1 MRKVWQEGGFFN
13 IQFIKSFKS
22 LSLSAQPGDIDV
34 SFHIL
39 KTSIA
44 NPADFNK
51 SRQFY
56 PPIPPH
62 SHPLS
67 FRILLTPSDIG
78 QLSDCFNYKSPI

>member
-1 MRKVWQEGGFFN
+1 MREVWQEGGFFN
-13 IQFIKSFKS
+13 LQFVIKSFKS

-56 PPIPPH
+56 TPPPSP
-62 SHPLS
+62 
-67 FRILLTPSDIG
+67 LTPTPSRFV
-78 QLSDCFNYKSPI
+78 SS